1 MIDVDISIV
10 AGLDP
15 AIFTPSRATEGSAG
29 YDLKVTSDVVVPE
42 RGRGFVQVGSG
53 VCMKIQEGYV
63 GLVFPRSSMD
73 AKTNSTLTNCV
84 GVIDSDYIG
93 EIGFRLKAGS
103 MNIQGGSFIPA
114 ETPICQIVFVKAED
128 AKFTVKEQLV
138 LTARGTGGFGS
149 SDKLKK

>member
-10 AGLDP
+10 DGLDP
-15 AIFTPSRATEGSAG
+15 DVFMPRKATEGSAG

-42 RGRGFVQVGSG
+42 RGRGFVQAGSG
-53 VCMKIQEGYV
+53 VKMKIQDGYV

-73 AKTNSTLTNCV
+73 AKTASVLTNCV

-103 MNIQGGSFIPA
+103 LNVPGGSFIPA
-114 ETPICQIVFVKAED
+114 ETPICQIVFVKAE
-128 AKFTVKEQLV
+128 AVNFTVKDNLV
-138 LTARGTGGFGS
+138 VTARGEGGFGS
-149 SDKLKK
+149 SDKKVK